1 MKKNV
6 KNEKKPI
13 SASVVQTGGAEVAQ
27 DATKV
32 SYKVYGKDFSLQ
44 DKDFIDYYKTRMKIM
59 AMRYMLVGRVNND
72 GVYKI
77 RDEIKYDLIKM
88 YKEINDSG
96 EFFYKANCIYMKKY
110 FYFDIKISLLDN
122 NKAKASLY
130 LSEFVDDFL
139 DEEYITS
146 HIADFV
152 DNYDEHFRVKVR
164 QAFNLF
170 DVAIKNEDT
179 KISNLAV
186 LMQDEYDIGLVVGSL
201 YDLASQIYV
210 LRMLKLLEAQGGE
223 QGQLIIRRYKEL
235 IIDKDEA
242 DIKEKYKN
250 TKYKSLL
257 DRAIDEIG
265 GIEKLNVNKDDLKS
279 IVLEINKSVRA
290 IDGMQKR
297 PAAVEILGKE
307 AKKEIKVEEQK
318 KVAGKKQSSVG
329 PKTDSKNPVKK
340 QEKKPAGPK
349 KEEKKDKKE
358 DKKETSTTN
367 TKVTLGSLGKAVK
380 AVYDTI
386 GTAIDAAIE
395 VGKEIGKDIKEKVS
409 QAEKKTEKPKAAEK
423 EGGNADLNEIDNAK
437 ELRDDMG
444 DVAANK
450 RRKQKLAEE
459 REQQEHVIEQ
469 RERLVED
476 EKEYNSDS
484 LELGG
489 ASDKEKT
496 GNSMAVENTPAEKEK
511 STEKPNEISLEKDE
525 KSLYLE
531 DEFEKE

>member
-1 MKKNV
+1 MDTAGMLADC
-6 KNEKKPI
+6 
-13 SASVVQTGGAEVAQ
+13 STSRALGG
-27 DATKV
+27 
-32 SYKVYGKDFSLQ
+32 
-44 DKDFIDYYKTRMKIM
+44 
-59 AMRYMLVGRVNND
+59 
-72 GVYKI
+72 
-77 RDEIKYDLIKM
+77 
-88 YKEINDSG
+88 
-96 EFFYKANCIYMKKY
+96 
-110 FYFDIKISLLDN
+110 
-122 NKAKASLY
+122 
-130 LSEFVDDFL
+130 
-139 DEEYITS
+139 
-146 HIADFV
+146 
-152 DNYDEHFRVKVR
+152 
-164 QAFNLF
+164 FN
-170 DVAIKNEDT
+170 
-179 KISNLAV
+179 
-186 LMQDEYDIGLVVGSL
+186 
-201 YDLASQIYV
+201 
-210 LRMLKLLEAQGGE
+210 GE

-367 TKVTLGSLGKAVK
+367 TKVTLGNLGKAVK

-423 EGGNADLNEIDNAK
+423 EGGNADLDEIDNAK

-489 ASDKEKT
+489 ASDKKKT

>member
-13 SASVVQTGGAEVAQ
+13 SANVAQTGGTEVAQ
-27 DATKV
+27 EATKV

-88 YKEINDSG
+88 YKEISDSG

-250 TKYKSLL
+250 TKYKALL
-257 DRAIDEIG
+257 DRAIDEVG
-265 GIEKLNVNKDDLKS
+265 GVEKLNVNKDDLKN

-297 PAAVEILGKE
+297 PAAVEILGKD

-318 KVAGKKQSSVG
+318 KVAGKKNA
-329 PKTDSKNPVKK
+329 PDKAKTDKPKPVKASNK
-340 QEKKPAGPK
+340 STK

-358 DKKETSTTN
+358 EKKETSKSNTN
-367 TKVTLGSLGKAVK
+367 DTVILGNLGKAVK

-386 GTAIDAAIE
+386 GTAIDVAIE

-409 QAEKKTEKPKAAEK
+409 QEEKKTQKPKAAEN
-423 EGGNADLNEIDNAK
+423 EGNNANADEIDNAK
-437 ELRDDMG
+437 ELREGLG
-444 DVAANK
+444 DIAAHK
-450 RRKQKLAEE
+450 RIKEKIDEE
-459 REQQEHVIEQ
+459 NEQREHVIDQ
-469 RERLVED
+469 RDRLSD
-476 EKEYNSDS
+476 NSGS
-484 LELGG
+484 LDLGG
-489 ASDKEKT
+489 ASDKTKSS
-496 GNSMAVENTPAEKEK
+496 NPIAAENTP
-511 STEKPNEISLEKDE
+511 TEKKPTEKQNEISRDKNE

-531 DEFEKE
+531 EELGRGL